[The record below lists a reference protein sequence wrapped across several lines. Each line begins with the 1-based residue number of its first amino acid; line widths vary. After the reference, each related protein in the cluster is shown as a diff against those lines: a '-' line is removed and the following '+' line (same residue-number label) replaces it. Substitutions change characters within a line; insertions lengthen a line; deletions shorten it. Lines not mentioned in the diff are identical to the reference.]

1 MRHENIREEMEVVG
15 SDGKQI
21 GTVEQIEGD
30 DFIKLSN
37 KGPSAG
43 GKHHLIPVDWVDHVD
58 QKVHLKKSAVEA
70 IVQWQ
75 VAA

>member
-1 MRHENIREEMEVVG
+1 MQHDGIREQMEVVG

-21 GTVEQIEGD
+21 GTVDHVEGD
-30 DFIKLSN
+30 DLKLSS

-43 GKHHLIPVDWVDHVD
+43 GKHHLIPVDWVQRVD

-70 IVQWQ
+70 IVQWRT
-75 VAA
+75 AA

>member
-1 MRHENIREEMEVVG
+1 MKFQEIREQMEVLG

-21 GTVEQIEGD
+21 GTVDHVEGD
-30 DFIKLSN
+30 DLKLSN

-43 GKHHLIPVDWVDHVD
+43 GKHHLIPVDWVQRVD

-70 IVQWQ
+70 IVQWRT
-75 VAA
+75 AA

>member
-1 MRHENIREEMEVVG
+1 MKLEEIREEMDVVG

-21 GTVEQIEGD
+21 GTVDHIEGD
-30 DFIKLSN
+30 DLKLSN

-43 GKHHLIPVDWVDHVD
+43 GKHHLIPVDWVQRVD

-70 IVQWQ
+70 IVQWRP
-75 VAA
+75 AA

>member
-1 MRHENIREEMEVVG
+1 MKLEQIREEMDVVG

-21 GTVEQIEGD
+21 GTVDQIEGGD
-30 DFIKLSN
+30 LKLSN

-43 GKHHLIPVDWVDHVD
+43 GKHHLIPVDWVQRVD

-70 IVQWQ
+70 IVQWRP
-75 VAA
+75 AA